1 MTPHPHTD
9 QAKPPHGLGQT
20 HGKGSNLRLVGYD
33 YVLSMEHEDSLM
45 SLREGLE
52 KGVGFL
58 RDLVLTD
65 ERGKPWFES

>member
-1 MTPHPHTD
+1 M
-9 QAKPPHGLGQT
+9 
-20 HGKGSNLRLVGYD
+20 LVGYD

-58 RDLVLTD
+58 RELILTD
-65 ERGKPWFES
+65 ERDKPWFES